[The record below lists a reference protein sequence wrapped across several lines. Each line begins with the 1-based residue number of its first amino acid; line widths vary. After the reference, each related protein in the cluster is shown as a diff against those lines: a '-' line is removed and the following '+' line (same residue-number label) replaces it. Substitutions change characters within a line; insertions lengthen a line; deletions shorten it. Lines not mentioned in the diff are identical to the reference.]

1 MKPVKERQEFLT
13 TKEAAEF
20 LNVSPST
27 LYKMEKLELISSFRT
42 PGGQRRFAVD
52 ALRGYIEKSKNFKF
66 NHHPFKLK
74 SHG

>member
-1 MKPVKERQEFLT
+1 MKPVKEMPGFLT

-20 LNVSPST
+20 LNISPST

-42 PGGQRRFAVD
+42 PGGQRRFSVA
-52 ALRGYIEKSKNFKF
+52 ALREYIEKSKNFKS

>member
-1 MKPVKERQEFLT
+1 MKPMNGMPEFLT

-27 LYKMEKLELISSFRT
+27 LYKMEKLQMISSFRT
-42 PGGQRRFAVD
+42 PGGQRRFSVV
-52 ALRGYIEKSKNFKF
+52 ALREYIEKSKSFKS
-66 NHHPFKLK
+66 NHHPYRLK